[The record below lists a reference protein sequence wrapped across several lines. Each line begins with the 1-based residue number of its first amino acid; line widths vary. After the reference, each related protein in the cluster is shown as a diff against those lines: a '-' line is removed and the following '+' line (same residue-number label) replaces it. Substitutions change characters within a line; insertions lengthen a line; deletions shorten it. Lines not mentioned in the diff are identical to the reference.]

1 MKVQKEISDYF
12 LLLIY
17 FAKHGGLR
25 KPVTITTSDLGT
37 HLGVSQQTVSRK
49 LIKMEEENLIVRQ
62 YTQIGNSIVLTA
74 KSRSVLENIF
84 TELWVILTSDG
95 FKPQKALTLRGKVV
109 TGMGEGAYYMDLDGY
124 RTQFE
129 TILGFT
135 PFLGTLNLQIVDNS
149 YLENFDKLIKTPT
162 IFANGFVHEG
172 RKFGKVFIWFV
183 YLIIKDKKIPSAI
196 IRPDRTHHSSQIELV
211 TEENIKKSYNIK
223 DGDELEV
230 ELRDRK
236 T

>member
-1 MKVQKEISDYF
+1 MKAQKEISDYF
-12 LLLIY
+12 LILLY
-17 FAKHGGLR
+17 FAKYGGLR
-25 KPVTITTSDLGT
+25 KPVTITTSDLGI
-37 HLGVSQQTVSRK
+37 HLGVSQQTISRK

-74 KSRSVLENIF
+74 KSRSILEGIF

-95 FKPQKALTLRGKVV
+95 FKSQETLTLKGKVV
-109 TGMGEGAYYMDLDGY
+109 TGMGEGAYYMELAGY

-135 PFLGTLNLQIVDNS
+135 PFLGTLNLQLIDNH
-149 YLENFDKLIKTPT
+149 YLSNFDKLIKIPT

-183 YLIIKDKKIPSAI
+183 YLIIKGEKIPSAI
-196 IRPDRTHHSSQIELV
+196 IRPDRTHHSSQIELI
-211 TEENIKKSYNIK
+211 TKENIKATYNIK

-230 ELRDRK
+230 ELRDSK
-236 T
+236 I